1 MENTTIQQQTE
12 QPSNLFDKILEFL
25 FGSMAA
31 LVLMSGEWK
40 SGKTDFAL
48 LIVERLLQ
56 LGIVKEAASNIQ
68 SVEDSRVTFVGD
80 MPHLKMWLY
89 RNRTSKLYIFDEG
102 GSHLH
107 KRQSMSRKNV
117 AVMTLL
123 PEISKANAK
132 VIILFQNPESID
144 GELTNQAWCRG
155 IIHKLNKKTVRF
167 SSVKFPGSQKMFV
180 FSDVPRTSIKFDP
193 MELAQFN
200 LVAPLDAT
208 AFQSD
213 ETKKLL
219 WDWAVNE
226 KTAKD
231 LDKHPQQ
238 INRIVRRFVKE
249 VLVAQN
255 ETSKPIHK

>member
-1 MENTTIQQQTE
+1 LENMTMNQQVQ
-12 QPSNLFDKILEFL
+12 QASSLFDKILEFL
-25 FGSMAA
+25 FGPMAS
-31 LVLMSGEWK
+31 LVLISGEWK

-48 LIVERLLQ
+48 LIIERLLE
-56 LGIVKEAASNIQ
+56 LGYIKEAATNIE
-68 SVEDSRVTFVGD
+68 SAKDPRITFIGD
-80 MPHLKMWLY
+80 LPHLKMWLY
-89 RNRTSKLYIFDEG
+89 RNRVSKLYLFDEG

-107 KRQSMSRKNV
+107 RRQSMSRKNV

-132 VIILFQNPESID
+132 VLILFQNPESID

-155 IIHKLNKKTVRF
+155 IIHKINKKTVRF
-167 SSVKFPGSQKMFV
+167 SSFKFPGSQKSFV
-180 FSDVPRTSIKFDP
+180 FSDLPRTTIKFDP
-193 MELAQFN
+193 MELSQFS

-231 LDKHPQQ
+231 LAKHPQQ

-255 ETSKPIHK
+255 EVAKAKP